1 MRNITKGFDILIILI
16 VYDNKTYYDVVND
29 VRKAININK
38 HMILYEY
45 NKVNIIIIFIIFLK
59 INDIQT
65 VYDFVIHVCIW
76 KVLLLKYKSYVIN
89 N

>member
-38 HMILYEY
+38 HMILYGY
-45 NKVNIIIIFIIFLK
+45 N
-59 INDIQT
+59 
-65 VYDFVIHVCIW
+65 
-76 KVLLLKYKSYVIN
+76 
-89 N
+89 

>member
-45 NKVNIIIIFIIFLK
+45 NKVNIIIWHSNCLWLCDSCMYLKGIIIK
-59 INDIQT
+59 I
-65 VYDFVIHVCIW
+65 
-76 KVLLLKYKSYVIN
+76 
-89 N
+89 